1 MGLAQPGLDVMTVQY
16 ESEVTTASAAINVGA
31 DGDGVNVGAIRLV
44 PMNSIAVVMLKVV
57 GYESD
62 E

>member
-16 ESEVTTASAAINVGA
+16 ESEVITVGAAINVGA
-31 DGDGVNVGAIRLV
+31 DGDDVNVGAIRLV
-44 PMNSIAVVMLKVV
+44 PINSIAIVKLKVV